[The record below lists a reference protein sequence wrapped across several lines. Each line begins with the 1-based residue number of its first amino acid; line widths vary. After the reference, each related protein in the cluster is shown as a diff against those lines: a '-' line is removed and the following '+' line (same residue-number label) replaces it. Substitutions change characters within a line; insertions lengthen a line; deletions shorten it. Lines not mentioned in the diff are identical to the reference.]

1 MATGNVVVTVV
12 DVGQGQ
18 CTFVEIYDD
27 TSPTPVLTHTLLVD
41 CGSDKQS
48 TDTKQ
53 NIQYIADKVAA
64 MAAPAFD
71 CVIFSHSDKDHVSL
85 METLLKDFPT
95 TSPPNPPKVK
105 LVWYGGNWDQYTKGK
120 LKFNILNHLVNKNY
134 CPKSEIKT
142 TDSDYTGYDQ
152 KTKNYHAHFWQSP
165 DKSVTLYCIGS
176 NVLSDDPDWDT
187 HKKVGQQKG
196 AEPTNRVSIIAGL
209 YYAGVSYV
217 LCGDATNKTMA
228 AANTLLAGTTVFDNN
243 IMTTLPHHGSR
254 TTGYA
259 VKSGA
264 KASAN
269 NKLTVTTFAALMKSK
284 TISVSAYQ
292 KHSHPSLEMMVDF
305 YPEGDPILQDA
316 RLEQKNAHRV
326 TSRIDLDLVLKI
338 KTSGSTPPPSKKAKT
353 SGEPIVKTDRTC
365 ETDTNIFG
373 THYNLGTKTFS
384 YKLKSLA
391 EPSESEGVT
400 ATAGAFNTF
409 ACWKYITKS
418 DGKFTVEGYSKL
430 QTGVATFT
438 EAPAAFMAQ
447 SKTAPSPPQLSGD
460 RKNVFVRIKAAG
472 TGKPVNI
479 RPGLQ
484 SRLIQFR

>member
-27 TSPTPVLTHTLLVD
+27 TSPTPVLIHTLLFD
-41 CGSDKQS
+41 CGSDKKS
-48 TDTKQ
+48 TGTKQ
-53 NIQYIADKVAA
+53 NMQYIADKVAA

-71 CVIFSHSDKDHVSL
+71 CVIFSHSDSDHISL
-85 METLLKDFPT
+85 MKTVLDDFPT

-105 LVWYGGNWDQYTKGK
+105 LVWYGGNWDQYTKWK
-120 LKFNILNHLVNKNY
+120 SKFNILDDLVKKDY

-142 TDSDYTGYDQ
+142 PNSDYTGYDK
-152 KTKNYHAHFWQSP
+152 KTKKYKECFWQSP
-165 DKSVTLYCIGS
+165 DKFVTLYGIVS
-176 NVLSDDPDWDT
+176 NVLSADPDWDK
-187 HKKVGQQKG
+187 HKKVGQQKRG
-196 AEPTNRVSIIAGL
+196 EPANRVSIICGL

-217 LCGDATNKTMA
+217 ICGDATNKTMA
-228 AANTLLAGTTVFDNN
+228 AANKLLAGTTVFDNN

-264 KASAN
+264 KASDN

-292 KHSHPSLEMMVDF
+292 THSHPSLEVMVDF
-305 YPEGDPILQDA
+305 YPDGDPLLQDA
-316 RLEQKNAHRV
+316 RLKQKNAHRV
-326 TSRIDLDLVLKI
+326 TSNIDLDLVLKS
-338 KTSGSTPPPSKKAKT
+338 KTSGV
-353 SGEPIVKTDRTC
+353 PIVKIDHTC
-365 ETDTNIFG
+365 ETDTNLFS

-384 YKLKSLA
+384 YKLKSGA
-391 EPSESEGVT
+391 EPAASEGVT
-400 ATAGAFNTF
+400 ATAGSFNNF

-418 DGKFTVEGYSKL
+418 DGKFTVEGYTKL
-430 QTGVATFT
+430 KTGLAAFT
-438 EAPAAFMAQ
+438 KAPAALMAQ
-447 SKTAPSPPQLSGD
+447 SKTAPAPPQLSGD
-460 RKNVFVRIKAAG
+460 GKNVFVRTKVAG

-479 RPGLQ
+479 RPGFQ
-484 SRLIQFR
+484 SRLMQFR